1 MSYQAHLE
9 ADRLRAQ
16 IRALEQQMARSTRQ
30 ITGAEADELR
40 NIQSRFDHAGSTIGE
55 RPNEPA
61 MGQKPIE
68 YRRQLC
74 SQYAKHSDEFKNT
87 RFDFADS
94 AMLDVVEPKVLA
106 QVRQAGYSNVKPG
119 VMVPERIED
128 GSGRVITKWHG
139 DPNAWLQFFKSP
151 PMTVTIPRPEGNRK

>member
-1 MSYQAHLE
+1 MSYNAHLE

-16 IRALEQQMARSTRQ
+16 IRALEQQISRSTRQ
-30 ITGAEADELR
+30 LTGQEADELKG
-40 NIQSRFDHAGSTIGE
+40 IQHRFDHAGATIGE

-61 MGQKPIE
+61 MGMKPLE

-87 RFDFADS
+87 RFDFADAS
-94 AMLDVVEPKVLA
+94 MLDVVEPKVLA
-106 QVRQAGYSNVKPG
+106 QVRQAGFNNVKPG
-119 VMVPERIED
+119 QLVAERIPD

-139 DPNAWLQFFKSP
+139 DPMAWMQTF
-151 PMTVTIPRPEGNRK
+151 MTGAQVGHFIRPERK